1 MAAGAP
7 PCTRGCRSLKS
18 ARRASF
24 QGVQVPQ
31 DVFGPTV
38 VDELLT
44 TTACAGVNTSER
56 VRSCA
61 MMWATFPG
69 THAGAAR
76 SSWWWRW
83 TLATFVESRVGER
96 CSNAARRNAS
106 SQTSLAI
113 VAGFGS
119 PGLLNPTQAEDVADR
134 AADRCLHAI
143 YASASGHAASVANLA
158 LDQLR
163 DRQRVQRRPVVATG
177 RGVGSVTLPDTRRA
191 RGGGSP

>member
-61 MMWATFPG
+61 MMWGHFPWD
-69 THAGAAR
+69 AC
-76 SSWWWRW
+76 WR
-83 TLATFVESRVGER
+83 
-96 CSNAARRNAS
+96 
-106 SQTSLAI
+106 
-113 VAGFGS
+113 
-119 PGLLNPTQAEDVADR
+119 R
-134 AADRCLHAI
+134 ALFM
-143 YASASGHAASVANLA
+143 
-158 LDQLR
+158 
-163 DRQRVQRRPVVATG
+163 VVAM
-177 RGVGSVTLPDTRRA
+177 DA
-191 RGGGSP
+191 RNVC